1 MRVQFF
7 IAAFL
12 ASIGAQADETSTRT
26 TGYFSPDWN
35 NANFPGAWHSTAAS
49 IAGIN
54 AEATTYHVGCLKDA
68 PKSECNLVNSI
79 TIIQGTKTVNF
90 DAKYIATKSGD
101 DGYDLTVTET
111 YDCSLQ
117 SSTESASCTMS
128 VSVGGSRDGGKTSSS
143 SSTTATYT
151 TAPITSRYF
160 ELAITG
166 GLKSLTSPQATE
178 TPDAAAAGPAGA
190 MITAA
195 PVVAVAIA
203 ALL

>member
-1 MRVQFF
+1 MRFHFF

-35 NANFPGAWHSTAAS
+35 NAQYTGAWQSTAAS

-54 AEATTYHVGCLKDA
+54 AEAITYHVGCLKDA

-79 TIIQGTKTVNF
+79 TIIQGSKTVNF

-101 DGYDLTVTET
+101 DGYDLTITET
-111 YDCSLQ
+111 YDCSLKA
-117 SSTESASCTMS
+117 STESASCTMS
-128 VSVGGSRDGGKTSSS
+128 VSVGGSQNGGKTSSS
-143 SSTTATYT
+143 SSTTTTYT